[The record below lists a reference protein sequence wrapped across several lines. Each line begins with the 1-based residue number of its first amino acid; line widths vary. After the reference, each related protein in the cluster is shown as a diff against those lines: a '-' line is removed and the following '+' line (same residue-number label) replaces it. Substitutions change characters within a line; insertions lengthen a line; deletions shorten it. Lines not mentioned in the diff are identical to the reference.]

1 MSFLNTSETLAVQV
15 QIIKTHNLSKL
26 NMTQFILGSL
36 GMLLIIEGLLYALFP
51 NRMKSMITSM
61 LNMNNDKLKWG
72 GLMSAILGFI
82 MLWSVIE

>member
-1 MSFLNTSETLAVQV
+1 MNTLETLAV
-15 QIIKTHNLSKL
+15 QIIKTHIFQKL
-26 NMTQFILGSL
+26 KMTQFILGSL

-51 NRMKSMITSM
+51 NRMKAMITSM
-61 LNMNNDKLKWG
+61 LNMENDKLKWG